1 MRHTYCQRSVSRL
14 VTCTNPD
21 TSQTAEGVRCHL
33 FLRNHIADRYVPI
46 CTLHSSFKFS
56 PWLRGS
62 HRVRPS
68 AIHRLLSWSSAHTPS
83 VDRRSTGR
91 VGARLVGDIFDR
103 FNPGPGSS
111 GRRRPQTKRCRV
123 GRAAHVRA
131 GPCLDTRPWHRPCRS
146 TRSCC

>member
-1 MRHTYCQRSVSRL
+1 MQCRRFVLWL
-14 VTCTNPD
+14 VTHIIPD
-21 TSQTAEGVRCHL
+21 TSRTAEDIRRHL
-33 FLRNHIADRYVPI
+33 FLRNRIADRDVPI
-46 CTLHSSFKFS
+46 CTLPSSFRCTS
-56 PWLRGS
+56 SRRGS
-62 HRVRPS
+62 HVVRPS
-68 AIHRLLSWSSAHTPS
+68 AIHRLLAWSSAHTPS

-103 FNPGPGSS
+103 VNPGALPS
-111 GRRRPQTKRCRV
+111 GRRLQTKRCRV